1 MVNLVKARHILSLK
15 YDIAADDLDESIV
28 PLMIGISKISDELE
42 KSLVSYDLQV
52 KNIEKLMN
60 QKVPQIYCDKPKTAL
75 LVGVGKYGSI
85 SLAVFIFL
93 SVFWIGL
100 VVLKTTERK
109 YGHLEK
115 LSEIIRYDAKINA
128 YFVNK
133 RDYKKINDGIILKT
147 NVIVNG
153 K

>member
-1 MVNLVKARHILSLK
+1 MVNLVEARHMLSLK
-15 YDIAADDLDESIV
+15 YDIAASDLDESIV

-75 LVGVGKYGSI
+75 LVGIGKYGSI
-85 SLAVFIFL
+85 SLAISVFL

-100 VVLKTTERK
+100 VVLKTNERK
-109 YGHLEK
+109 YAHFEN
-115 LSEIIRYDAKINA
+115 LSEIIRYDKKSGS
-128 YFVNK
+128 YFVEKNNYTK
-133 RDYKKINDGIILKT
+133 VQNGIILHK
-147 NVIVNG
+147 
-153 K
+153 KR

>member
-1 MVNLVKARHILSLK
+1 MVNLVEARHRLSLK
-15 YDIAADDLDESIV
+15 YDVAAGDLDESIV

-75 LVGVGKYGSI
+75 LVGIGKYGSI
-85 SLAVFIFL
+85 SLAISIFL

-100 VVLKTTERK
+100 VVIKTTEKK
-109 YGHLEK
+109 YEHLEK
-115 LSEIIRYDAKINA
+115 LSKIIKYDISSGS
-128 YFVNK
+128 YFVEK
-133 RDYKKINDGIILKT
+133 EHFRKFEGGIILKYSQ
-147 NVIVNG
+147 
-153 K
+153 KSYP